1 MPRARFP
8 ESFAFSRDVPR
19 NGVGDVIVISG
30 VLLVVAVV
38 FLIIGLFGP
47 LAWVYASIG
56 VSVLSF
62 AFLLLGV
69 RQRRG
74 VAPAV
79 APAGT
84 GSTLATAPSAAAP
97 ASSGDEDVTLVAP
110 STPAP
115 RGALAASEPATTDA
129 TSTLRRPS
137 S

>member
-30 VLLVVAVV
+30 ILLLVAVV

-62 AFLLLGV
+62 VFLLLGV
-69 RQRRG
+69 RQRKG
-74 VAPAV
+74 TTLTPAADTPAAALPTAPV
-79 APAGT
+79 
-84 GSTLATAPSAAAP
+84 ATADDDVMVVGT
-97 ASSGDEDVTLVAP
+97 SS
-110 STPAP
+110 STPV
-115 RGALAASEPATTDA
+115 T
-129 TSTLRRPS
+129 
-137 S
+137 